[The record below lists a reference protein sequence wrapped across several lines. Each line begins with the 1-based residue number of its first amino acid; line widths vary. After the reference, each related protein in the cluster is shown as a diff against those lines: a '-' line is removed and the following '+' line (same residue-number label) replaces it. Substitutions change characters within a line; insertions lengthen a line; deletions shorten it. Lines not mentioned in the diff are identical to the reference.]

1 MGKSIFFRKQNACA
15 LASGFR
21 DDVDAPAAA
30 ELVMAQDAVA
40 VDQGVLV
47 RLFVAFVEVSP
58 IAAVVAAHVGHQ
70 IVTERQGAGRGDGLP
85 KREAWLHDS
94 VGHSSSLPDRYHL
107 SMAFGGT

>member
-1 MGKSIFFRKQNACA
+1 MGKSIFFRKENACA

-47 RLFVAFVEVSP
+47 RLLVAFVEVSP
-58 IAAVVAAHVGHQ
+58 VAAVVAAHVGCQ
-70 IVTERQGAGRGDGLP
+70 VDAERHCSGSRHGFP
-85 KREAWLHDS
+85 EREAWLHDS
-94 VGHSSSLPDRYHL
+94 VGHSSSLPDRHHL
-107 SMAFGGT
+107 SMAFFPN